1 MQLSGKAS
9 LRKYNLKQKKRSCS
23 PVKKVGERTFQR
35 IAACVKSPRLNKGR
49 NFKRALTAAT
59 TAPKRREVTKRE
71 GRRRP
76 HQGLVSHVQGFYLKC
91 NESLRRGLGG
101 EVTRANFCFKTIV
114 LAVVWR
120 ISWKG
125 ARGEA
130 GCLMRRLLKILE
142 VAHVEEG
149 GGGTT

>member
-1 MQLSGKAS
+1 M
-9 LRKYNLKQKKRSCS
+9 
-23 PVKKVGERTFQR
+23 
-35 IAACVKSPRLNKGR
+35 KSPRLNKGR

-59 TAPKRREVTKRE
+59 TAPKRREVTRRE

-76 HQGLVSHVQGFYLKC
+76 HQYLVSHVQGFYLKC
-91 NESLRRGLGG
+91 NESLRGGLGG
-101 EVTRANFCFKTIV
+101 EVTHANFCFKMIV

-130 GCLMRRLLKILE
+130 GCLIRRLLKILE
-142 VAHVEEG
+142 VARMEEDG
-149 GGGTT
+149 GGSPWHYVNFV

>member
-1 MQLSGKAS
+1 M
-9 LRKYNLKQKKRSCS
+9 
-23 PVKKVGERTFQR
+23 
-35 IAACVKSPRLNKGR
+35 KSPRLNKGR

-59 TAPKRREVTKRE
+59 TAPKRREVTRRE

-76 HQGLVSHVQGFYLKC
+76 HQYLVSHVQGFYLKC
-91 NESLRRGLGG
+91 NESLRGGLGG
-101 EVTRANFCFKTIV
+101 EVTHANFCFKMIV

-130 GCLMRRLLKILE
+130 GCLIRRLLKILE
-142 VAHVEEG
+142 VARMEEDG
-149 GGGTT
+149 GGSSWHYVNSV